1 MAVSLKLPLLLVDD
15 ADLVRVSAENP
26 GYQFEREEDGTLT
39 VSPTFTNG
47 GARSGEAYFQL
58 RIHANSAGGR
68 AFDSNT
74 GFAIGPHRAIKS
86 PDAAWVSRARI
97 DSLNETELAGFWP
110 LSPDVA
116 IEVASASDAF
126 DDVIARWRSILVR
139 AVSSNVAEPRRPVAR
154 LRRDHRRIA
163 LMSIG
168 YRRRSVSSSS
178 SVFGQSPLNSRER
191 LRSDRSRPA
200 VWQRA
205 Q

>member
-1 MAVSLKLPLLLVDD
+1 MAVSLKLPLVLVDD

-58 RIHANSAGGR
+58 RLYANSAGGR

-116 IEVASASDAF
+116 IEVASASDDF
-126 DDVIARWRSILVR
+126 DDT
-139 AVSSNVAEPRRPVAR
+139 VSKIEFYLKHGTAYGVAIDPRT
-154 LRRDHRRIA
+154 RRVVERGEA
-163 LMSIG
+163 LEGLSLDFDAI
-168 YRRRSVSSSS
+168 V
-178 SVFGQSPLNSRER
+178 
-191 LRSDRSRPA
+191 DA
-200 VWQRA
+200 
-205 Q
+205 